1 MWRVGSKKFVSRG
14 VYDYFIQS
22 TRCTESAR
30 TFSCVSTTFGH
41 ECPKPVTQI
50 LDSRSNSVGHSNSV
64 LQNVRNFT
72 VSMVHQNQAALSST
86 SDSESANEL
95 APQGI
100 QGDDCVNFK
109 LWMESCQR
117 YGLPGCED
125 QANHIVSGRKTLSEI
140 FHEQDQMIR
149 DIARNYS
156 LIKNHDKPDV
166 DKQTPLQGVQGDF
179 EYCGPFDSSA
189 SCIQGV
195 QGLDILHSLVNIA
208 SPQGIQ
214 GDECIQFKLWLE
226 NCHRFGISGECEQQ
240 LHNIKNGRKTL
251 AQIFEEQDRLIREI
265 VQDYRSNRVEKE
277 AS

>member
-1 MWRVGSKKFVSRG
+1 
-14 VYDYFIQS
+14 
-22 TRCTESAR
+22 
-30 TFSCVSTTFGH
+30 
-41 ECPKPVTQI
+41 VTQI
-50 LDSRSNSVGHSNSV
+50 LDNRSNSVERSNGV
-64 LQNVRNFT
+64 LQSVRNFT
-72 VSMVHQNQAALSST
+72 VSVVHQNQAAFSSPEDHESG
-86 SDSESANEL
+86 SDP

-117 YGLPGCED
+117 YALPGCEE
-125 QANHIVSGRKTLSEI
+125 QASHIASGRKTLSEV
-140 FHEQDQMIR
+140 FQEQDQIIR
-149 DIARNYS
+149 DIARSYS
-156 LIKNHDKPDV
+156 LIRNHDKADV
-166 DKQTPLQGVQGDF
+166 EKHTSPQGVQGDF

-240 LHNIKNGRKTL
+240 LHNIKHGRKTL

-265 VQDYRSNRVEKE
+265 VKEYKSNKGQEKT
-277 AS
+277 S